1 MATTIDK
8 YKQFAN
14 IQITAKYNELL
25 TIQRKINSGTSIA
38 NISKYVDKK
47 IKVYERDLKR

>member
-8 YKQFAN
+8 YKQFADVQN
-14 IQITAKYNELL
+14 TAKLHELL
-25 TIQRKINSGTSIA
+25 NIQRKINSGTSIA
-38 NISKYVDKK
+38 NISKYVNKA